1 MQKSVKII
9 LTQNNK
15 FDLKVQCIISDS
27 EDAWVNAINY
37 VFDNVNRIGCYY
49 HYIQDLKQ
57 NLKKGSLEIENY
69 SNRKKQIIN
78 KLSLILLLYEG
89 KMSKFDD
96 LINYIN
102 EIEPELSNFIEY
114 YFIKNKKKYFED
126 QTYNYDLLP
135 DDCRSNSNFRSI

>member
-1 MQKSVKII
+1 MLKLVKII

-69 SNRKKQIIN
+69 SNKKKQIIY
-78 KLSLILLLYEG
+78 KLSLIPLLYEG

-96 LINYIN
+96 
-102 EIEPELSNFIEY
+102 
-114 YFIKNKKKYFED
+114 
-126 QTYNYDLLP
+126 
-135 DDCRSNSNFRSI
+135 